1 MLQSA
6 RACVSSSWQPQLV
19 LYCSGLCHGAM
30 PHCVS
35 HDLFAC
41 CEAAPL
47 CPGTAKLSAR
57 TQLERDGVHPP
68 DFSYARRRVSS
79 VHSWSLQLSR
89 QRGEPGALHSHLGR
103 QPSYPVSSG
112 TFSSGALCSSELCS
126 LPRTQD
132 SAVCTSARQDSV
144 QRWLPAA
151 IGALVDAQKL
161 SGAASVLVRQAQRWR
176 SRRCICGAAGE
187 LAVGHD
193 QLGPC
198 AQLGL
203 AGGSSEQLWMM
214 LPWAASIW

>member
-6 RACVSSSWQPQLV
+6 RAFVSSSWQPQLV

-79 VHSWSLQLSR
+79 VPRWSLQLSR

-103 QPSYPVSSG
+103 QPSYPVPDY
-112 TFSSGALCSSELCS
+112 F
-126 LPRTQD
+126 TQ
-132 SAVCTSARQDSV
+132 
-144 QRWLPAA
+144 P
-151 IGALVDAQKL
+151 
-161 SGAASVLVRQAQRWR
+161 VL
-176 SRRCICGAAGE
+176 
-187 LAVGHD
+187 
-193 QLGPC
+193 
-198 AQLGL
+198 
-203 AGGSSEQLWMM
+203 
-214 LPWAASIW
+214 

>member
-6 RACVSSSWQPQLV
+6 RAFVSSSWQPQLV

-79 VHSWSLQLSR
+79 VPRWSLQLSR
-89 QRGEPGALHSHLGR
+89 QRGEPGALHPHLGR
-103 QPSYPVSSG
+103 QPSYPVRQRLRLRPRR
-112 TFSSGALCSSELCS
+112 ALWPPQRSVGLVLRRGGLCERQRAPRRRLWWSKCVCS
-126 LPRTQD
+126 L
-132 SAVCTSARQDSV
+132 
-144 QRWLPAA
+144 
-151 IGALVDAQKL
+151 
-161 SGAASVLVRQAQRWR
+161 
-176 SRRCICGAAGE
+176 
-187 LAVGHD
+187 
-193 QLGPC
+193 
-198 AQLGL
+198 
-203 AGGSSEQLWMM
+203 
-214 LPWAASIW
+214 SIWLFIP

>member
-68 DFSYARRRVSS
+68 DFSGARRRVSS
-79 VHSWSLQLSR
+79 VRRWSLQLSR
-89 QRGEPGALHSHLGR
+89 QRGEPGALHPHLGR
-103 QPSYPVSSG
+103 QPSYPVPSRVCM
-112 TFSSGALCSSELCS
+112 FSVCGRLFPLQQQIS
-126 LPRTQD
+126 PYFNPTYTRTG
-132 SAVCTSARQDSV
+132 
-144 QRWLPAA
+144 W
-151 IGALVDAQKL
+151 IGQPPVLDRHEVVTDNGDVDTL
-161 SGAASVLVRQAQRWR
+161 RQAT
-176 SRRCICGAAGE
+176 
-187 LAVGHD
+187 
-193 QLGPC
+193 P
-198 AQLGL
+198 
-203 AGGSSEQLWMM
+203 
-214 LPWAASIW
+214 

>member
-6 RACVSSSWQPQLV
+6 RAFVSSSWQPQLV

-89 QRGEPGALHSHLGR
+89 QRGEPGALDAHLGR
-103 QPSYPVSSG
+103 QPSNPV
-112 TFSSGALCSSELCS
+112 LL
-126 LPRTQD
+126 R
-132 SAVCTSARQDSV
+132 
-144 QRWLPAA
+144 AA
-151 IGALVDAQKL
+151 YRLDL
-161 SGAASVLVRQAQRWR
+161 T
-176 SRRCICGAAGE
+176 
-187 LAVGHD
+187 
-193 QLGPC
+193 
-198 AQLGL
+198 
-203 AGGSSEQLWMM
+203 
-214 LPWAASIW
+214 